1 MKTSHHGLSVLV
13 ALLLI
18 VNATNAQ
25 NSLTSS
31 AKAEVN
37 EPKNPLNGIDLNA
50 KDFDPAKIAT
60 AESRKQNK
68 VVAITGVRFAY
79 PLVQKWIDDYN
90 KINPEVQ
97 IIIEPRGMADPS
109 KYDIL
114 IEAYEPE
121 AEVKKKRDYVYI
133 GRYAVL
139 PVANSHSEFSK
150 IYSKKGLNQDLIKQL
165 FFHDIFSEK
174 ENEEKI
180 KVPFTIYTRL
190 QKAGAPITF
199 TKYFGYEQKDIR
211 GKAIAGSDEHLLKA
225 VLRDSVGLSYFSLN
239 LIYDQAT
246 GKPHQGLTVLPVD
259 LNGNGKVNDEEKFYD
274 ELSTVVQRIE
284 EKSQKEIKNI
294 PMEYLNLS
302 VDKEGSSPEAIAFLQ
317 WIIQNGQ
324 NDLHAFGFLKPE
336 QSRLEKEKQS
346 EFVLKGKK

>member
-1 MKTSHHGLSVLV
+1 MKIFHYGLLVLV
-13 ALLLI
+13 ALLFI
-18 VNATNAQ
+18 VNATHAQ

-31 AKAEVN
+31 AKTEIH
-37 EPKNPLNGIDLNA
+37 ETKNPLN
-50 KDFDPAKIAT
+50 DFDLAKFAT
-60 AESRKQNK
+60 NESRKQNK
-68 VVAITGVRFAY
+68 VVAITGVRFTY

-114 IEAYEPE
+114 IEAYEP
-121 AEVKKKRDYVYI
+121 APEVKKKRDYVYI
-133 GRYAVL
+133 GRYAIL
-139 PVANSHSEFSK
+139 PVANSHSAFSR

-165 FFHDIFSEK
+165 FFHDIFADK

-180 KVPFTIYTRL
+180 KSPFTIYTRL

-225 VLRDSVGLSYFSLN
+225 VLRDSVGVSYFSLN

-274 ELSTVVQRIE
+274 DLSAVIQRIE

-294 PMEYLNLS
+294 PTEYLSLS
-302 VDKEGSSPEAIAFLQ
+302 VDKEGSSPEAITFLQ